1 MAPPQRCG
9 RLRRATCRA
18 WGRTRGA
25 VSTDGRLRKRF
36 AGRSRRGARVCP
48 GSRARE
54 NGASPCAKPT
64 GHPAGARPAQWRPGP
79 QAGSPARAGCRGAQ
93 LICSDSGRATRPRR
107 TPRPPAPRGGHCA
120 SRAASHVLRVS
131 RTRMHL
137 ILMTAREARGGP
149 FSDHLSPFYRREQ
162 HPNPRSS
169 HMATR
174 VLTRKPE
181 SQPRALAPRLAQTSD
196 KNLNSCSSFNPNK
209 LGMVASKDFL
219 ED

>member
-18 WGRTRGA
+18 WGRTPRGGEHGRPPPEAVRGA
-25 VSTDGRLRKRF
+25 F
-36 AGRSRRGARVCP
+36 AQGARVCP

-149 FSDHLSPFYRREQ
+149 FSDHLSPFYRRGTAPKSTQ
-162 HPNPRSS
+162 
-169 HMATR
+169 
-174 VLTRKPE
+174 LTHGH
-181 SQPRALAPRLAQTSD
+181 QGSD
-196 KNLNSCSSFNPNK
+196 
-209 LGMVASKDFL
+209 A
-219 ED
+219 EA

>member
-1 MAPPQRCG
+1 MGGGCPLRNGVGACDAPPAARGAGC
-9 RLRRATCRA
+9 
-18 WGRTRGA
+18 RGA

-107 TPRPPAPRGGHCA
+107 TPRPPAPRSGHCA

-137 ILMTAREARGGP
+137 ILMTACEARGGP
-149 FSDHLSPFYRREQ
+149 FSDHLSPFYRRGTAPKSTQ
-162 HPNPRSS
+162 
-169 HMATR
+169 
-174 VLTRKPE
+174 LTHGH
-181 SQPRALAPRLAQTSD
+181 QGSD
-196 KNLNSCSSFNPNK
+196 
-209 LGMVASKDFL
+209 A
-219 ED
+219 EA